1 MRVLIT
7 GGAGLIGR
15 VVASRLHARGDE
27 VHLIDTAPPETLT
40 APPRDLPTFPFD
52 VSRLP
57 YSVCDILDFDRLTAH
72 MRGCDAVV
80 HMAAVRNPFYAPSHD
95 LFRINTTGTF
105 NVFEAAAHNGIR
117 RVVQASSINAIG
129 CAWNLGDFSP
139 RYLPVDEDHPSF
151 TTDPY
156 SFAKEQIEAIGAYF
170 WRRDGISSTALRFP
184 GVFAP
189 PPPTPSTSA
198 QPSRRTRMIE
208 FLRAFSALP
217 AAEQQ
222 VQIDAVRQQTLAFR
236 AARSLEYP
244 DGASA
249 WPKGAETPVE
259 LLWNAYAFDRY
270 NLWAWIDVRDAA
282 QAVEKSL
289 TADFTGSHVLF
300 VSDRFNFLDYD
311 SHELARLFFPGITD
325 WRQPISGSE
334 SLLSNRRARDLIG
347 FEAVRV

>member
-15 VVASRLHARGDE
+15 AVASRLHARGDE
-27 VHLIDTAPPETLT
+27 VRLIDTAPPETLT
-40 APPRDLPTFPFD
+40 APPRDVPYFPFD
-52 VSRLP
+52 VSNLP
-57 YSVCDILDFDRLTAH
+57 YTVCDILNFDELAAH
-72 MRGCDAVV
+72 MHGCDAVV
-80 HMAAVRNPFYAPSHD
+80 HMAAVRNPFYAAGHD
-95 LFRINTTGTF
+95 LFRINTSGTF
-105 NVFEAAAHNGIR
+105 NVFEAAAKNGIC
-117 RVVQASSINAIG
+117 RVVQASSINALG

-139 RYLPVDEDHPSF
+139 RYFPVDEDHPSF

-184 GVFAP
+184 GVYAP
-189 PPPTPSTSA
+189 PAPTATPTPS
-198 QPSRRTRMIE
+198 SRRTRMLE

-217 AAEQQ
+217 DHERQS
-222 VQIDAVRQQTLAFR
+222 QIDAVHQQTLAFR

-244 DGASA
+244 AVSP
-249 WPKGAETPVE
+249 WSKSSETPAE
-259 LLWNAYAFDRY
+259 LLWNAYALDRY

-289 TADFTGSHVLF
+289 TAAFTGSHVLF

-311 SHELARLFFPGITD
+311 SHELARLFFPEVSE

-334 SLLSNRRARDLIG
+334 SLVSNRRARDLIG
-347 FEAVRV
+347 FESVRA